1 MAERGKSRGGGART
15 AAIALSVVFHLV
27 LLALLVRYAARTT
40 SAQVEPPTIQAL
52 LFPPALSDPDRHDRL
67 RSAAPNHRDVRGRA
81 GRQALLAH
89 ALSPGEAASIAP
101 GVALPA
107 IGADVAAGP
116 PPRLQG
122 LGSCQR
128 PDLTRR
134 EREDCEARRWAD
146 AAPANPRLNLG
157 AGRPD
162 PPRARGLR
170 GPALGGRRPG
180 QPAPEPGPDRPLR
193 QEPRAVPVAPAQQ
206 GLPGPPG
213 RRRGRHGQRHERP
226 GGRHL
231 R

>member
-146 AAPANPRLNLG
+146 AAPANPRLNLDLT
-157 AGRPD
+157 GRYARNPE
-162 PPRARGLR
+162 PFLSRRPSKGCRARLAGDVD
-170 GPALGGRRPG
+170 GMGNDMNA
-180 QPAPEPGPDRPLR
+180 
-193 QEPRAVPVAPAQQ
+193 RAGVTCVKPF
-206 GLPGPPG
+206 
-213 RRRGRHGQRHERP
+213 
-226 GGRHL
+226 
-231 R
+231 